1 MTDFIQKDKN
11 GKLIGLT
18 INGNYYKKIGNRG
31 FYSLNSLS
39 KLNPTTKKGK
49 E

>member
-1 MTDFIQKDKN
+1 MTDFIQKDKK

-18 INGNYYKKIGNRG
+18 INGNYYKMLDSGR
-31 FYSLNSLS
+31 FYSLNSMSYLTS
-39 KLNPTTKKGK
+39 TERK